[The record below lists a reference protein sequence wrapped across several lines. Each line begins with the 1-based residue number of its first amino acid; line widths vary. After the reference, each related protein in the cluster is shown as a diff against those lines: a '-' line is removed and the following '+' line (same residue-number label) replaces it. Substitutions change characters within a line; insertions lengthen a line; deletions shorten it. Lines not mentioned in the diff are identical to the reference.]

1 MAATACA
8 YGYRQQQG
16 PRPPPLMPPGT
27 FVVDDVVAEDPV
39 AVVKTASTKT
49 APALPPPPRPSS
61 KKAPPPSFLLPC
73 HLGLC
78 TEGLG
83 SESSG
88 DIDLADEY
96 VATKDDDA
104 DRDEGVDAA
113 AAGHAMPGCK
123 RQHRDRDGGEE
134 HAGRVRGGGGRPAP
148 ASFPPP
154 ISVIGAGGKPWL
166 YLRPHREDGRLVLR
180 EVRIPSRELLQAR
193 REDGRFK
200 LQFAKP
206 LITQPE
212 DHQEPS

>member
-8 YGYRQQQG
+8 YGYQQQQG
-16 PRPPPLMPPGT
+16 PRPPLMPPGK
-27 FVVDDVVAEDPV
+27 FADEDT
-39 AVVKTASTKT
+39 VK
-49 APALPPPPRPSS
+49 PAGSPAPPPPPPPLPRPSS
-61 KKAPPPSFLLPC
+61 KVPPSFLLPYR
-73 HLGLC
+73 LGLC

-96 VATKDDDA
+96 VNT
-104 DRDEGVDAA
+104 
-113 AAGHAMPGCK
+113 GHEELPCK
-123 RQHRDRDGGEE
+123 RHHRDRDGGDEE
-134 HAGRVRGGGGRPAP
+134 PAGRARSSGTPPPPP

-180 EVRIPSRELLQAR
+180 EVRIPPRELLQAR

-206 LITQPE
+206 LVIQPE
-212 DHQEPS
+212 DQEPSS